1 MIEFRTL
8 RWMNLLSTGNAFTEI
23 SLNAH
28 KSTLIV
34 GQNGAGKSTILDAL
48 SFVLY
53 GKPFRKINKPQL
65 INTINGKNCVV
76 EVEFDVGKKKYKVVR
91 GIKPNIFEIYHNGEM
106 INQSADVKD
115 YQEMLEKTILKLNH
129 KSFNQ
134 IVILGSASF
143 VPFMQ
148 LPAAHRREIIEDLLD
163 IQIFSVM
170 NSLLKDKAAV
180 NRTSI
185 TDNKY
190 KLEMVID
197 KIDIHKKHLEAQKVD
212 NTQLIA
218 DKLSKIAKLTNDVAV
233 IRSNVAAFNTEIE
246 GLRTKLINKD
256 KLSAKQT
263 KLQTLQRQI
272 GERVK
277 KTEKEIGFFTAH
289 DTCPTCNQDISQEFK
304 DNVIG
309 ERTNQHTQLV
319 DGLNKLQEELGIV
332 VESMQEFAEI
342 NDSIVELNKN
352 IAVSNN
358 NARFSNEAIQ
368 ELQIEVT
375 ALQEKTMNI
384 ENNSAEIKTLL
395 EDQREL
401 GLAKIEL
408 EEQKSVYDVAS
419 VLLKDSGIKTK
430 IIKQYI
436 PVINKLINKYLA
448 SMDFFVN
455 FELDENFE
463 EKIKSRFRDEFS
475 YASFSEGEKARL
487 DLALLF
493 TWRSIAKLRNSASTN
508 LLILDEVFD
517 GSLDNTGNDEL
528 LGILQAL
535 TQGNNVFVISHK
547 TDAYLDK
554 FDKVIKFE
562 KHKNFSRIAE
572 A

>member
-1 MIEFRTL
+1 
-8 RWMNLLSTGNAFTEI
+8 MNLLSTGNAFTEVN
-23 SLNAH
+23 LNTH

-76 EVEFDVGKKKYKVVR
+76 EVEFDVGKKKYKVIR

-115 YQEMLEKTILKLNH
+115 YQELLEKTILKLNH

-170 NSLLKDKAAV
+170 NSLLKDKIAT
-180 NRTSI
+180 NRTTI

-190 KLEMVID
+190 KLEMVVD

-218 DKLSKIAKLTNDVAV
+218 DKQSKITKLANDVTV
-233 IRSNVAAFNTEIE
+233 IKKNVEAFNKEIE
-246 GLRTKLINKD
+246 ELRTKLINKD
-256 KLSAKQT
+256 KLSAKQS

-277 KTEKEIGFFTAH
+277 KTTKEIEFFTDN

-304 DNVIG
+304 DNMIG
-309 ERTNQHTQLV
+309 DRTNQQTQLV
-319 DGLNKLQEELGIV
+319 DGLNKLQEELSIV

-352 IAVSNN
+352 VAVSNN
-358 NARFSNEAIQ
+358 NAKFSNEAIQ

-395 EDQREL
+395 EDQKAL

-408 EEQKSVYDVAS
+408 EDEKSVYDVAS

-554 FDKVIKFE
+554 FEKVLKFE

-572 A
+572 V

>member
-1 MIEFRTL
+1 ME
-8 RWMNLLSTGNAFTEI
+8 E
-23 SLNAH
+23 
-28 KSTLIV
+28 
-34 GQNGAGKSTILDAL
+34 
-48 SFVLY
+48 
-53 GKPFRKINKPQL
+53 
-65 INTINGKNCVV
+65 
-76 EVEFDVGKKKYKVVR
+76 
-91 GIKPNIFEIYHNGEM
+91 
-106 INQSADVKD
+106 
-115 YQEMLEKTILKLNH
+115 
-129 KSFNQ
+129 
-134 IVILGSASF
+134 
-143 VPFMQ
+143 
-148 LPAAHRREIIEDLLD
+148 
-163 IQIFSVM
+163 
-170 NSLLKDKAAV
+170 
-180 NRTSI
+180 
-185 TDNKY
+185 
-190 KLEMVID
+190 
-197 KIDIHKKHLEAQKVD
+197 
-212 NTQLIA
+212 
-218 DKLSKIAKLTNDVAV
+218 
-233 IRSNVAAFNTEIE
+233 
-246 GLRTKLINKD
+246 LRTKLINKD
-256 KLSAKQT
+256 KLSAKQS

-277 KTEKEIGFFTAH
+277 KTTKEIDFFTEH
-289 DTCPTCNQDISQEFK
+289 DTCPTCNQDISQDFK
-304 DNVIG
+304 DTVIG
-309 ERTNQHTQLV
+309 EKSKQQTQLV
-319 DGLNKLQEELGIV
+319 EGLNKLQEELGIV

-352 IAVSNN
+352 VAVSNN

-395 EDQREL
+395 EDQKAL

-408 EEQKSVYDVAS
+408 DDEKSVYDVAS

-554 FDKVIKFE
+554 FEKVLKFE

-572 A
+572 V

>member
-1 MIEFRTL
+1 MIEFKTL
-8 RWMNLLSTGNAFTEI
+8 RWMNLLSTGNAFTEVD
-23 SLNAH
+23 LNTH

-76 EVEFDVGKKKYKVVR
+76 EVEFDVGKKKYKVIR

-115 YQEMLEKTILKLNH
+115 YQELLEKTILKLNH

-170 NSLLKDKAAV
+170 NSLLKDKIAT
-180 NRTSI
+180 NKTTI

-218 DKLSKIAKLTNDVAV
+218 DKQSKITKLANDVTV
-233 IRSNVAAFNTEIE
+233 IKKNVEAFNKEIE
-246 GLRTKLINKD
+246 ELRTKLINKD
-256 KLSAKQT
+256 KLSAKQS

-277 KTEKEIGFFTAH
+277 KTTKEIEFFTDN

-304 DNVIG
+304 DNMIG
-309 ERTNQHTQLV
+309 DRTNQQTQLV
-319 DGLNKLQEELGIV
+319 DGLNKLQEELSIV

-352 IAVSNN
+352 VAVSNN
-358 NARFSNEAIQ
+358 NAKFSNEAIQ

-395 EDQREL
+395 EDQKAL

-408 EEQKSVYDVAS
+408 EDEKSVYDVAS

-554 FDKVIKFE
+554 FEKVLKFE

-572 A
+572 V

>member
-1 MIEFRTL
+1 MIEFKTL
-8 RWMNLLSTGNAFTEI
+8 RWMNLLSTGNAFTEV
-23 SLNAH
+23 SLNEH

-65 INTINGKNCVV
+65 INTINGKNCIV

-115 YQEMLEKTILKLNH
+115 YQDMLEKTILKLNH

-170 NSLLKDKAAV
+170 NSLLKDKVATNKSA
-180 NRTSI
+180 I

-197 KIDIHKKHLEAQKVD
+197 KIEIHKKHLEAQKVD

-218 DKLSKIAKLTNDVAV
+218 EKQAKITKLTNDVAKIKKDV
-233 IRSNVAAFNTEIE
+233 EEFNKQIE
-246 GLRTKLINKD
+246 VLRTKLINKD

-272 GERVK
+272 NERVK
-277 KTEKEIGFFTAH
+277 KTEKEIGFFTVH

-304 DNVIG
+304 DTKIS
-309 ERTNQHTQLV
+309 EKSNQHTQLV
-319 DGLNKLQEELGIV
+319 EGLNKLQDELGIV

-352 IAVSNN
+352 VAVSNN

-384 ENNSAEIKTLL
+384 ENNSTEIKTLL
-395 EDQREL
+395 EDQKAL

-408 EEQKSVYDVAS
+408 EDEKSVYDVAS

-554 FDKVIKFE
+554 FDKVLKFE

>member
-1 MIEFRTL
+1 MIEFKTL
-8 RWMNLLSTGNAFTEI
+8 RWMNLLSTGNAFTEV
-23 SLNAH
+23 SLNTH

-76 EVEFDVGKKKYKVVR
+76 EVEFDVGKKKYRVVR

-115 YQEMLEKTILKLNH
+115 YQELLEKTILKLNH

-170 NSLLKDKAAV
+170 NSLLKDKIAT
-180 NRTSI
+180 NRSTI

-218 DKLSKIAKLTNDVAV
+218 DKQSKIVKLTNDVTT
-233 IRSNVAAFNTEIE
+233 IKKNVEAFNKEIE
-246 GLRTKLINKD
+246 ELRTKLINKD
-256 KLSAKQT
+256 KLSAKQS

-277 KTEKEIGFFTAH
+277 KTTKEIDFFTDN

-304 DNVIG
+304 DNMIG
-309 ERTNQHTQLV
+309 DRTNQQTQLV
-319 DGLNKLQEELGIV
+319 DGLNKLQEELSIV
-332 VESMQEFAEI
+332 MESMQEFAEI

-352 IAVSNN
+352 VAVSNN
-358 NARFSNEAIQ
+358 NAKFSNEAIQ

-395 EDQREL
+395 EDQKAL

-408 EEQKSVYDVAS
+408 EDEKSVYDVAS

-554 FDKVIKFE
+554 FEKVIKFE

-572 A
+572 V

>member
-8 RWMNLLSTGNAFTEI
+8 RWMNLLSTGNAFTEV
-23 SLNAH
+23 SLNEH
-28 KSTLIV
+28 NSTLIV

-53 GKPFRKINKPQL
+53 GKPFRKVNKSQL

-76 EVEFDVGKKKYKVVR
+76 EVEFNVGKKKYKVKR
-91 GIKPNIFEIYHNGEM
+91 GIKPNIFEIYYNGEM

-170 NSLLKDKAAV
+170 NSLLKDKAAF

-218 DKLSKIAKLTNDVAV
+218 DKQFKIAKLTNDVTTIKNSV
-233 IRSNVAAFNTEIE
+233 VAFNTEIDV
-246 GLRTKLINKD
+246 LRTKLIHKD
-256 KLSAKQT
+256 RLSAKQT

-272 GERVK
+272 GERVRK
-277 KTEKEIGFFTAH
+277 AEKEIGFFTEH
-289 DTCPTCNQDISQEFK
+289 DMCPTCNQDISQEFK
-304 DNVIG
+304 DSAIG
-309 ERTNQHTQLV
+309 NRTKQQAQLA
-319 DGLNKLQEELGIV
+319 DGLNKLQEELSIV

-384 ENNSAEIKTLL
+384 ENNSTEIKTLL
-395 EDQREL
+395 EDQKEL
-401 GLAKIEL
+401 GLAKLEL

-528 LGILQAL
+528 LNILQSL

-554 FDKVIKFE
+554 FNKVIKFE

>member
-1 MIEFRTL
+1 MIEFKTL
-8 RWMNLLSTGNAFTEI
+8 RWMNLLSTGNAFTEV

-76 EVEFDVGKKKYKVVR
+76 EVEFDVGKKKYKVIR
-91 GIKPNIFEIYHNGEM
+91 GIKPNIFEIYHNGEL

-115 YQEMLEKTILKLNH
+115 YQDMLEKTILKLNH

-170 NSLLKDKAAV
+170 NSLLKDKAAF

-218 DKLSKIAKLTNDVAV
+218 ERQAKITKLTNDVAT
-233 IRSNVAAFNTEIE
+233 IKNNVAALNAEIE
-246 GLRTKLINKD
+246 ELRTKLINKD
-256 KLSAKQT
+256 KLSAKQS

-272 GERVK
+272 GDRIK
-277 KTEKEIGFFTAH
+277 KTEKEIGFFTEH

-304 DNVIG
+304 DSVIG
-309 ERTNQHTQLV
+309 DRTKQQAQLV

-332 VESMQEFAEI
+332 IESMQEFAEI

-352 IAVSNN
+352 IAVSKN
-358 NARFSNEAIQ
+358 NARFSNETIE

-384 ENNSAEIKTLL
+384 ENNSVEIKTLL
-395 EDQREL
+395 EDQKEL
-401 GLAKIEL
+401 GLAKVEL

-419 VLLKDSGIKTK
+419 ILLKDSGIKTK

-463 EKIKSRFRDEFS
+463 ETIKSRFRDEFS

-528 LGILQAL
+528 LSILQAL

-554 FDKVIKFE
+554 FDRVIKFE

>member
-1 MIEFRTL
+1 
-8 RWMNLLSTGNAFTEI
+8 
-23 SLNAH
+23 
-28 KSTLIV
+28 
-34 GQNGAGKSTILDAL
+34 
-48 SFVLY
+48 
-53 GKPFRKINKPQL
+53 
-65 INTINGKNCVV
+65 
-76 EVEFDVGKKKYKVVR
+76 
-91 GIKPNIFEIYHNGEM
+91 
-106 INQSADVKD
+106 
-115 YQEMLEKTILKLNH
+115 
-129 KSFNQ
+129 
-134 IVILGSASF
+134 
-143 VPFMQ
+143 
-148 LPAAHRREIIEDLLD
+148 
-163 IQIFSVM
+163 
-170 NSLLKDKAAV
+170 
-180 NRTSI
+180 
-185 TDNKY
+185 
-190 KLEMVID
+190 MVID

-218 DKLSKIAKLTNDVAV
+218 EKQAKITKLTNDV
-233 IRSNVAAFNTEIE
+233 IEIKKNVEAFNKDIDE
-246 GLRTKLINKD
+246 LRTKLINKD
-256 KLSAKQT
+256 KLSAKQS

-277 KTEKEIGFFTAH
+277 KTTKEIDFFTEH

-304 DNVIG
+304 DNMIG
-309 ERTNQHTQLV
+309 DRTKQQIQLV

-352 IAVSNN
+352 VAVSNN
-358 NARFSNEAIQ
+358 NAKFSNEAIQ

-395 EDQREL
+395 EDQKAL

-408 EEQKSVYDVAS
+408 DDEKSVYDVAS

-554 FDKVIKFE
+554 FEKVLKFE

-572 A
+572 V

>member
-1 MIEFRTL
+1 MIEFKTL
-8 RWMNLLSTGNAFTEI
+8 KWMNLLSTGNAFTEV
-23 SLNAH
+23 SLNTH

-76 EVEFDVGKKKYKVVR
+76 EVEFDVGKKKYRVVR

-115 YQEMLEKTILKLNH
+115 YQELLEKTILKLNH

-170 NSLLKDKAAV
+170 NSLLKDKIAT
-180 NRTSI
+180 NRSTI

-218 DKLSKIAKLTNDVAV
+218 DKQSKIVKLTNDVTT
-233 IRSNVAAFNTEIE
+233 IKKNVEAFNKEIE
-246 GLRTKLINKD
+246 ELRTKLINKD
-256 KLSAKQT
+256 KLSAKQS

-272 GERVK
+272 SERVK
-277 KTEKEIGFFTAH
+277 KTTKEIDFFTDN

-304 DNVIG
+304 DNMIG
-309 ERTNQHTQLV
+309 DRTNQQTQLV
-319 DGLNKLQEELGIV
+319 DGLNKLQEELSIV
-332 VESMQEFAEI
+332 MESMQEFAEI

-352 IAVSNN
+352 VAVSNN
-358 NARFSNEAIQ
+358 NVKFSNEAIQ

-395 EDQREL
+395 EDQKAL

-408 EEQKSVYDVAS
+408 EDEKSVYDVAS

-448 SMDFFVN
+448 LMDFFVN

-554 FDKVIKFE
+554 FEKVLKFE

-572 A
+572 V

>member
-1 MIEFRTL
+1 MIEFKTL
-8 RWMNLLSTGNAFTEI
+8 RWMNLLSTGNAFTEV

-76 EVEFDVGKKKYKVVR
+76 EVEFDVGKKKYKVIR

-170 NSLLKDKAAV
+170 NSLLKDKIAT
-180 NRTSI
+180 NRSSI

-218 DKLSKIAKLTNDVAV
+218 DKQAKITKLTNDVSKIKKNLEAY
-233 IRSNVAAFNTEIE
+233 NKEIE
-246 GLRTKLINKD
+246 ELRTKLINKD

-277 KTEKEIGFFTAH
+277 KTTKEIDFFTEH

-304 DNVIG
+304 DNMIG
-309 ERTNQHTQLV
+309 DRTKQQTQLV
-319 DGLNKLQEELGIV
+319 DGLNKLQEELSIV

-352 IAVSNN
+352 VAVSNN
-358 NARFSNEAIQ
+358 NAKFSNEAIQ

-395 EDQREL
+395 EDQNAL

-408 EEQKSVYDVAS
+408 EEEKSVYDVAS

-554 FDKVIKFE
+554 FDKVLKFE

>member
-1 MIEFRTL
+1 MIEFKTL
-8 RWMNLLSTGNAFTEI
+8 RWMNLLSTGNAFTEVN
-23 SLNAH
+23 LNTH

-65 INTINGKNCVV
+65 INTINGKNCMV

-115 YQEMLEKTILKLNH
+115 YQDMLEKTILKLNH

-170 NSLLKDKAAV
+170 NSLLKDKIAT
-180 NRTSI
+180 NRSTI

-197 KIDIHKKHLEAQKVD
+197 KIDIHKKHLDAQKVD

-218 DKLSKIAKLTNDVAV
+218 DKQSKIAKLTNDVIA
-233 IRSNVAAFNTEIE
+233 IKKNVEAFNKEIDE
-246 GLRTKLINKD
+246 LRTKLINKD
-256 KLSAKQT
+256 KLSAKQS

-277 KTEKEIGFFTAH
+277 KTTKEIDFFTEH

-304 DNVIG
+304 DNMIG
-309 ERTNQHTQLV
+309 DRTKQQTQLV
-319 DGLNKLQEELGIV
+319 DGLNKLQEELSIV

-352 IAVSNN
+352 VAVSNN
-358 NARFSNEAIQ
+358 NAKFSNEAIQ

-395 EDQREL
+395 EDQKAL

-408 EEQKSVYDVAS
+408 DDEKSVYDVAS

-554 FDKVIKFE
+554 FEKVLKFE

>member
-1 MIEFRTL
+1 MIEFKTL
-8 RWMNLLSTGNAFTEI
+8 RWMNLLSTGNAFTEVN
-23 SLNAH
+23 LNTH

-65 INTINGKNCVV
+65 INTINGKNCMV

-170 NSLLKDKAAV
+170 NSLLKDKIAT
-180 NRTSI
+180 NRSTI

-197 KIDIHKKHLEAQKVD
+197 KIDIHKRHLDAQKVD

-218 DKLSKIAKLTNDVAV
+218 DKQSKIAKLTNDVIA
-233 IRSNVAAFNTEIE
+233 IKKNVEAFNKEIDE
-246 GLRTKLINKD
+246 LRTKLINKD
-256 KLSAKQT
+256 KLSTKQS

-272 GERVK
+272 SERVK
-277 KTEKEIGFFTAH
+277 KTTKEIDFFTDN

-304 DNVIG
+304 DNMIG
-309 ERTNQHTQLV
+309 DRTKQQTQLV

-352 IAVSNN
+352 VAVSNN
-358 NARFSNEAIQ
+358 NAKFSNEAIQ

-395 EDQREL
+395 EDQKAL

-408 EEQKSVYDVAS
+408 DDEKSVYDVAS

-554 FDKVIKFE
+554 FEKVIKFE

-572 A
+572 V

>member
-1 MIEFRTL
+1 MIEFKTL
-8 RWMNLLSTGNAFTEI
+8 KWMNLLSTGNAFTEV
-23 SLNAH
+23 SLNTH

-76 EVEFDVGKKKYKVVR
+76 EVEFDVGKKKYRVVR

-115 YQEMLEKTILKLNH
+115 YQELLEKTILKLNH

-170 NSLLKDKAAV
+170 NSLLKDKIAT
-180 NRTSI
+180 NRTAI

-218 DKLSKIAKLTNDVAV
+218 DKQSKITKLTNDV
-233 IRSNVAAFNTEIE
+233 ITIKKNVEAFNKEIE
-246 GLRTKLINKD
+246 ELRTKLINKD
-256 KLSAKQT
+256 KLSAKQS

-277 KTEKEIGFFTAH
+277 KTTKEIDFFTDN

-304 DNVIG
+304 DNMIG
-309 ERTNQHTQLV
+309 DRTNQQTQLV
-319 DGLNKLQEELGIV
+319 DGLNKLQEELSIV

-352 IAVSNN
+352 AAVSNN
-358 NARFSNEAIQ
+358 NAKFSNEAIQ

-395 EDQREL
+395 EDQKAL

-408 EEQKSVYDVAS
+408 EDEKSVYDVAS

-554 FDKVIKFE
+554 FEKVLKFE

-572 A
+572 V

>member
-1 MIEFRTL
+1 MIEFKTL
-8 RWMNLLSTGNAFTEI
+8 RWMNLLSTGNAFTEV
-23 SLNAH
+23 SLNTH

-65 INTINGKNCVV
+65 INTINGKNCMV

-170 NSLLKDKAAV
+170 NSLLKDKIAT
-180 NRTSI
+180 NRSTI

-197 KIDIHKKHLEAQKVD
+197 KIDIHKRHLDAQKVD

-218 DKLSKIAKLTNDVAV
+218 DKQSKIAKLTNDVIA
-233 IRSNVAAFNTEIE
+233 IKKNVEAFNKEIDE
-246 GLRTKLINKD
+246 LRTKLINKD
-256 KLSAKQT
+256 KLSSKQS

-277 KTEKEIGFFTAH
+277 KTTKEIDFFTDN

-304 DNVIG
+304 DNMIG
-309 ERTNQHTQLV
+309 DRTKQQTQLV

-352 IAVSNN
+352 VAVSNN
-358 NARFSNEAIQ
+358 NAKFSNEAIQ

-395 EDQREL
+395 EDQKAL

-408 EEQKSVYDVAS
+408 DDEKSVYDVAS

-554 FDKVIKFE
+554 FEKVLKFE

-572 A
+572 V

>member
-1 MIEFRTL
+1 MIEFKTL
-8 RWMNLLSTGNAFTEI
+8 RWMNLLSTGNAFTEV
-23 SLNAH
+23 SLNTN

-76 EVEFDVGKKKYKVVR
+76 EVEFDVGKKRYKVIR
-91 GIKPNIFEIYHNGEM
+91 GIKPNIFEIYHNDVL

-170 NSLLKDKAAV
+170 NSLLKDKATA
-180 NRTSI
+180 NRSSI

-197 KIDIHKKHLEAQKVD
+197 KIDIHKKHLDAQKVD

-218 DKLSKIAKLTNDVAV
+218 EKQSKITKLTKDVIDIKNKV
-233 IRSNVAAFNTEIE
+233 QTFDSEIE
-246 GLRTKLINKD
+246 ELRTKLINKD
-256 KLSAKQT
+256 RLSAKQT

-272 GERVK
+272 TERVK
-277 KTEKEIGFFTAH
+277 KTEKEIGFFTVH

-304 DNVIG
+304 DGVIS
-309 ERTNQHTQLV
+309 EKSKQHTQLH
-319 DGLNKLQEELGIV
+319 DGLNKLQEELGAV
-332 VESMQEFAEI
+332 MESMLEFAEI

-358 NARFSNEAIQ
+358 NAVFSNEAIQ

-384 ENNSAEIKTLL
+384 ENNSSEIKLLLDEQKTL
-395 EDQREL
+395 ESM
-401 GLAKIEL
+401 KVEL

-528 LGILQAL
+528 LGILQTL

-554 FDKVIKFE
+554 FDKVLKFE
-562 KHKNFSRIAE
+562 KNKNFSRIAE

>member
-1 MIEFRTL
+1 MIEFKTL
-8 RWMNLLSTGNAFTEI
+8 RWMNLLSTGNAFTEV
-23 SLNAH
+23 SLNEH

-91 GIKPNIFEIYHNGEM
+91 GIKPNIFEIYHDGEM

-115 YQEMLEKTILKLNH
+115 YQDMLEKTILKLNH

-170 NSLLKDKAAV
+170 NSLLKDKAAT
-180 NRTSI
+180 NKSAI
-185 TDNKY
+185 QDNKY
-190 KLEMVID
+190 KLEMVVD
-197 KIDIHKKHLEAQKVD
+197 KIEIHKKHLEAQKVD

-218 DKLSKIAKLTNDVAV
+218 EKQAKITKLTNDVTK
-233 IRSNVAAFNTEIE
+233 IKKNVEEFNTQIE
-246 GLRTKLINKD
+246 ELRTKLINRD

-277 KTEKEIGFFTAH
+277 KTTKEIDFFTEH

-309 ERTNQHTQLV
+309 EKSKQQTQLV
-319 DGLNKLQEELGIV
+319 EGLNKLQEELGIV

-352 IAVSNN
+352 VAVGNN
-358 NARFSNEAIQ
+358 NVRFSNEAIQ

-375 ALQEKTMNI
+375 ALREKTINI

-395 EDQREL
+395 EDQKAL

-408 EEQKSVYDVAS
+408 EDEKSVYDVAS

-554 FDKVIKFE
+554 FDKVLKFE

>member
-1 MIEFRTL
+1 MITFRTL
-8 RWMNLLSTGNAFTEI
+8 RWMNLLSTGNAFTEVN
-23 SLNAH
+23 LNTH

-76 EVEFDVGKKKYKVVR
+76 EVEFDVGKKKYKVIR

-170 NSLLKDKAAV
+170 NSLLKDKAAT
-180 NRTSI
+180 NKSAI

-197 KIDIHKKHLEAQKVD
+197 KIEIHKKHLEAQKVD

-218 DKLSKIAKLTNDVAV
+218 DKQAKITKLTNDVV
-233 IRSNVAAFNTEIE
+233 NIKNNIEQFNKEIE
-246 GLRTKLINKD
+246 ELRTKLINKD
-256 KLSAKQT
+256 KLSAKQS

-277 KTEKEIGFFTAH
+277 KTTKEIDFFTEH

-304 DNVIG
+304 DNMIG
-309 ERTNQHTQLV
+309 DRTKQQTQLV
-319 DGLNKLQEELGIV
+319 DGLNKLQEELSIV

-352 IAVSNN
+352 VAVSTNN
-358 NARFSNEAIQ
+358 TRFSNEAIQ

-395 EDQREL
+395 EDQKAL
-401 GLAKIEL
+401 GVAKIEL
-408 EEQKSVYDVAS
+408 DEEKSVYDVAS

-554 FDKVIKFE
+554 FEKVLKFE

>member
-1 MIEFRTL
+1 MIEFKTL
-8 RWMNLLSTGNAFTEI
+8 RWMNLLSTGNAFTEV
-23 SLNAH
+23 SLNEH

-115 YQEMLEKTILKLNH
+115 YQDMLEKTILKLNH

-170 NSLLKDKAAV
+170 HSLLKDKAAA
-180 NRTSI
+180 NKTAI

-218 DKLSKIAKLTNDVAV
+218 EKQAKIAKLTAEVV
-233 IRSNVAAFNTEIE
+233 KIKKGIEVFNKTIE
-246 GLRTKLINKD
+246 GLRTKLVSKD
-256 KLSAKQT
+256 KLSAKQS

-272 GERVK
+272 NERVK
-277 KTEKEIGFFTAH
+277 KTEKEIGFFTVH

-304 DNVIG
+304 DTKIA
-309 ERTNQHTQLV
+309 EKSNQHTQLV
-319 DGLNKLQEELGIV
+319 DGLNKLQDELSIV

-342 NDSIVELNKN
+342 NDSIVEMNKN
-352 IAVSNN
+352 VAVSTN
-358 NARFSNEAIQ
+358 NAKFTNEAIQ
-368 ELQIEVT
+368 ELQIEMT

-384 ENNSAEIKTLL
+384 ENNSSEIKTLL
-395 EDQREL
+395 EDQKAL

-408 EEQKSVYDVAS
+408 EDQKSVYDVAS

-554 FDKVIKFE
+554 FDKVLKFE

>member
-1 MIEFRTL
+1 VIEFKTL
-8 RWMNLLSTGNAFTEI
+8 KWMNLLSTGNAFTEV
-23 SLNAH
+23 SLNTH

-76 EVEFDVGKKKYKVVR
+76 EVEFDVGKKKYRVVR

-115 YQEMLEKTILKLNH
+115 YQELLEKTILKLNH

-170 NSLLKDKAAV
+170 NSLLKDKIATNKTA
-180 NRTSI
+180 I

-218 DKLSKIAKLTNDVAV
+218 DKQSKITKLTNDIIA
-233 IRSNVAAFNTEIE
+233 IKKNVEAFNKEIE
-246 GLRTKLINKD
+246 ELRTKLINKD
-256 KLSAKQT
+256 KLSAKQS

-277 KTEKEIGFFTAH
+277 KTTKEIDFFTDN

-304 DNVIG
+304 DNMIG
-309 ERTNQHTQLV
+309 DRTNQQTQLV
-319 DGLNKLQEELGIV
+319 DGLNKLQEELSIV
-332 VESMQEFAEI
+332 MESMQEFAEI

-352 IAVSNN
+352 VAVSNN
-358 NARFSNEAIQ
+358 NAKFSNEAIQ

-395 EDQREL
+395 EDQKAL

-408 EEQKSVYDVAS
+408 EDEKSVYDVAS

-554 FDKVIKFE
+554 FEKVLKFE

-572 A
+572 V

>member
-1 MIEFRTL
+1 MIEFKTL
-8 RWMNLLSTGNAFTEI
+8 RWMNLLSTGNAFTEV

-170 NSLLKDKAAV
+170 NSLLKDKVAT
-180 NRTSI
+180 NKSSI

-197 KIDIHKKHLEAQKVD
+197 KLDIHKKHLETQKVD

-218 DKLSKIAKLTNDVAV
+218 EKQAKITKLSNDVDK
-233 IRSNVAAFNTEIE
+233 IKKNVEAYNKEIE
-246 GLRTKLINKD
+246 ELRTKLVNKD

-277 KTEKEIGFFTAH
+277 KTTKEIDFFTDH

-304 DNVIG
+304 DNMIG
-309 ERTNQHTQLV
+309 ERTKQQTQLV

-352 IAVSNN
+352 VAVSNN
-358 NARFSNEAIQ
+358 NVKFSNEAIQ

-384 ENNSAEIKTLL
+384 ENNSTEIKTLL
-395 EDQREL
+395 EDQKAL

-408 EEQKSVYDVAS
+408 EEEKSVYDVAS

-554 FDKVIKFE
+554 FDKVLKFE

>member
-1 MIEFRTL
+1 MIEFKTL
-8 RWMNLLSTGNAFTEI
+8 RWMNLLSTGNAFTEVN
-23 SLNAH
+23 LNTH

-65 INTINGKNCVV
+65 INTINGKNCMV
-76 EVEFDVGKKKYKVVR
+76 EVEFDVGKKKYRVIR

-170 NSLLKDKAAV
+170 NSLLKDKIAT
-180 NRTSI
+180 NRSTI

-197 KIDIHKKHLEAQKVD
+197 KIDIHKRHLDAQKVD

-218 DKLSKIAKLTNDVAV
+218 DKQSKIAKLTNDVIA
-233 IRSNVAAFNTEIE
+233 IKKNVEAFNKEIDE
-246 GLRTKLINKD
+246 LRTKLINKD
-256 KLSAKQT
+256 KLSTKQS

-272 GERVK
+272 SERVK
-277 KTEKEIGFFTAH
+277 KTTKEIDFFTDN

-304 DNVIG
+304 DNMIG
-309 ERTNQHTQLV
+309 DRTKQQTQLV

-352 IAVSNN
+352 VAVSNN
-358 NARFSNEAIQ
+358 NAKFSNEAIQ

-395 EDQREL
+395 EDQKAL

-408 EEQKSVYDVAS
+408 DDEKSVYDVAS

-554 FDKVIKFE
+554 FEKVIKFE

-572 A
+572 V

>member
-1 MIEFRTL
+1 MIEFKTL
-8 RWMNLLSTGNAFTEI
+8 RWMNLLSTGNAFTEVN
-23 SLNAH
+23 LNTH

-34 GQNGAGKSTILDAL
+34 GQNGAGKSTVLDAL

-76 EVEFDVGKKKYKVVR
+76 EVEFDVGKKKYKVIR

-115 YQEMLEKTILKLNH
+115 YQDMLEKTILKLNH

-170 NSLLKDKAAV
+170 NSLLKDKAAT
-180 NRTSI
+180 NKSAI

-197 KIDIHKKHLEAQKVD
+197 KIEIHKKHLEAQKVD

-218 DKLSKIAKLTNDVAV
+218 DKQSKIAKLTSDVV
-233 IRSNVAAFNTEIE
+233 SIKKNVEQFNKEIE
-246 GLRTKLINKD
+246 ELRTKLISKD
-256 KLSAKQT
+256 KLSAKQS

-277 KTEKEIGFFTAH
+277 KTEKEIGFFTVH

-304 DNVIG
+304 DTKIKEKSG
-309 ERTNQHTQLV
+309 QHTQLV
-319 DGLNKLQEELGIV
+319 EGLNKLQEELGIV

-352 IAVSNN
+352 VAVSNN

-384 ENNSAEIKTLL
+384 ENNSAEIKNLL
-395 EDQREL
+395 EDQKAL

-408 EEQKSVYDVAS
+408 DEEKSVYDVAS

-554 FDKVIKFE
+554 FEKVLKFE

-572 A
+572 V

>member
-1 MIEFRTL
+1 MIEFKTL
-8 RWMNLLSTGNAFTEI
+8 RWMNLLSTGNAFTEVD
-23 SLNAH
+23 LNTH

-76 EVEFDVGKKKYKVVR
+76 EVEFDVGKKKYKVIR

-115 YQEMLEKTILKLNH
+115 YQELLEKTILKLNH

-170 NSLLKDKAAV
+170 NSLLKDKVATNKSA
-180 NRTSI
+180 I

-197 KIDIHKKHLEAQKVD
+197 KIEIHKKHLEAQKVD

-218 DKLSKIAKLTNDVAV
+218 DKQSKIARLTSDVV
-233 IRSNVAAFNTEIE
+233 SIKQNVEQFNKEIDE
-246 GLRTKLINKD
+246 LRTKLISKD
-256 KLSAKQT
+256 KLSAKQS

-277 KTEKEIGFFTAH
+277 KTEKEIGFFTVH

-304 DNVIG
+304 DTKIKEKSG
-309 ERTNQHTQLV
+309 QHTQLV
-319 DGLNKLQEELGIV
+319 EGLNKLQEELGIV

-352 IAVSNN
+352 VAVSNN
-358 NARFSNEAIQ
+358 NAKFSNEAIQ

-395 EDQREL
+395 EDQKAL

-408 EEQKSVYDVAS
+408 EDEKSVYDVAS

-554 FDKVIKFE
+554 FEKVLKFE

-572 A
+572 V